1 MYMSLVQKDDVS
13 ARHIPPRAEFSVLET
28 AWLGWYQIIVY
39 HDSMYLITWE
49 INLFIIIIIIIIQKA
64 KRGVVK

>member
-28 AWLGWYQIIVY
+28 PWVGEKGSYNIDELIPLKSFNDVIV
-39 HDSMYLITWE
+39 DIPSFFT
-49 INLFIIIIIIIIQKA
+49 
-64 KRGVVK
+64 